1 MNILL
6 LGEKSN
12 LLADK
17 LISAGHN
24 IQIICDKI
32 SLDMVQNY
40 DFLICFGYRHIIKKD
55 IIDKFINKIINLH
68 ISLLP
73 YNRGA
78 DPNLWSYL
86 ENTPKGVTIH
96 YIDGGLDTGDIIV
109 QKEVQDNV
117 ETDTLKTSYDR
128 LINEI
133 VMLFNDNIED
143 ILTGSIKSKKQHGNG
158 SLHYLKDKE
167 KFMSLLIE
175 NGYNTLVK
183 NLIMG
188 GGNNYLDDI
197 DLVLTNCKYDNVR
210 LKNFTN
216 CNIGLINEIL
226 LWRNHIDVRLNSK
239 NIEIIDIDEHYK
251 FICSLKED
259 LSKLYFVVQFEKLN
273 IGVISFT
280 HIHKKSAYIGYYKN
294 PYIAAKGIGNI
305 LIETAK
311 YYASNILL
319 INEVYMEVLKKNS
332 ISKHCILK
340 AGFQKINKK
349 NNLIIYKLG
358 LI

>member
-12 LLADK
+12 LLSDK
-17 LISAGHN
+17 LISAGHK
-24 IQIICDKI
+24 IQITCDKI
-32 SLDMVQNY
+32 TLDMVQNY
-40 DFLICFGYRHIIKKD
+40 DFIISFGYRHIIKKD

-73 YNRGA
+73 YNKGA

-96 YIDGGLDTGDIIV
+96 YIDEGLDTGDIIV

-188 GGNNYLDDI
+188 GGI
-197 DLVLTNCKYDNVR
+197 
-210 LKNFTN
+210 
-216 CNIGLINEIL
+216 IIL
-226 LWRNHIDVRLNSK
+226 M
-239 NIEIIDIDEHYK
+239 
-251 FICSLKED
+251 
-259 LSKLYFVVQFEKLN
+259 
-273 IGVISFT
+273 
-280 HIHKKSAYIGYYKN
+280 
-294 PYIAAKGIGNI
+294 I
-305 LIETAK
+305 LI
-311 YYASNILL
+311 
-319 INEVYMEVLKKNS
+319 
-332 ISKHCILK
+332 
-340 AGFQKINKK
+340 
-349 NNLIIYKLG
+349 
-358 LI
+358 

>member
-1 MNILL
+1 MKILL

-40 DFLICFGYRHIIKKD
+40 DFIISFSYRHIIKKD

-143 ILTGSIKSKKQHGNG
+143 IM
-158 SLHYLKDKE
+158 
-167 KFMSLLIE
+167 F
-175 NGYNTLVK
+175 
-183 NLIMG
+183 
-188 GGNNYLDDI
+188 
-197 DLVLTNCKYDNVR
+197 
-210 LKNFTN
+210 
-216 CNIGLINEIL
+216 
-226 LWRNHIDVRLNSK
+226 
-239 NIEIIDIDEHYK
+239 
-251 FICSLKED
+251 
-259 LSKLYFVVQFEKLN
+259 
-273 IGVISFT
+273 
-280 HIHKKSAYIGYYKN
+280 
-294 PYIAAKGIGNI
+294 IGNI
-305 LIETAK
+305 ISVSYK
-311 YYASNILL
+311 YLSNAVNIKSMGKGFYTYLTILSA
-319 INEVYMEVLKKNS
+319 VLSGSKIIIISMS
-332 ISKHCILK
+332 IPIISSLLELILK
-340 AGFQKINKK
+340 I
-349 NNLIIYKLG
+349 LP
-358 LI
+358 